1 MKIDS
6 YQPPK
11 SSFLSINKDMRLLVD
26 KFLTNDRLCKLLYYT
41 DKNALDKAKLTDE
54 QKIGMFGQQI
64 RIVPKLYVDQPVLN
78 YIIISF
84 DNFIES
90 SNPQF
95 RDNII
100 EFDIICHFDQWQ
112 MQDFDLRPYRIAAE
126 IDSMLDK
133 KKLTGIGLLEF
144 YGAKEILLTD
154 EFAGLCLMYKTYH
167 GEEDKQKLP
176 DGSKQEEFEEEFKE
190 MIKEQQA
197 IAKEQYPNGLQASL
211 NDRN

>member
-41 DKNALDKAKLTDE
+41 DKDALNKAKLTDE

-154 EFAGLCLMYKTYH
+154 EFAGICLMYKTYH

-190 MIKEQQA
+190 MIKEQQE
-197 IAKEQYPNGLQASL
+197 IAKEQYPYGLQASL
-211 NDRN
+211 NNRN